1 MKIKNIEILHFR
13 GVPNSLFVDFSDKG
27 KKPVSVII
35 SGDNGAGKSS
45 ILDAIEYN
53 LQGRICREPLK
64 ITSESRMPL
73 SLRNRPLL
81 GCNTIVELDNGDRVE
96 RGINVVFSEDKTEYK
111 IDNSFLH
118 RSFSMSPIV
127 LRRNDII
134 SFSIMPK
141 EKRQVLFFS
150 FLYQNYV
157 KIEDAIN
164 NWIHWEGDQHLTLL
178 KDEYVRLKQ
187 ERKELVR
194 KLSELLNDNIDN
206 IPFSV
211 NEKLRRFILIK
222 KGKNFFDNIK
232 NHKNTFQNQRFIIR
246 KNLDIFRLYKD
257 IVNINEKI
265 LGHRHKMEQALN
277 PNVYGVKIKE
287 RREQNAELIKSTES
301 MLTVSFREVSNL
313 DFIEEIHLELG
324 TRTDAS
330 LEILIKLKNGRWATP
345 QQVFSEANFD
355 LLILLLYLSIIRV
368 SVEKGQAKVLILDD
382 VMQSV
387 DSVIRAKFMDFV
399 LKVCKDWQLI
409 VSCHD
414 DLWKQQLEYL
424 FIKHGH
430 SVKKIRLVNWSF
442 QDGPQIVDETSQM
455 SIATLEQA
463 IATNNKQII
472 ASQAGLFLEYMCQQ
486 LSMSLS
492 ISIHRRINDKY
503 TIGDLW
509 PGIMSSLKK
518 TNLKPLLDEISR
530 DMMARNMLGCHA
542 NEWAQSM
549 SESEILSFARNLRL
563 LYEKTYCQN
572 CHQWIT
578 NMTCSG
584 DFIAECKCRK
594 IQYVKDK
601 TSVCSNS

>member
-211 NEKLRRFILIK
+211 NEKLRSFILIK

-265 LGHRHKMEQALN
+265 LGHRHKMEEALN
-277 PNVYGVKIKE
+277 PNVYGV
-287 RREQNAELIKSTES
+287 R
-301 MLTVSFREVSNL
+301 
-313 DFIEEIHLELG
+313 
-324 TRTDAS
+324 
-330 LEILIKLKNGRWATP
+330 
-345 QQVFSEANFD
+345 
-355 LLILLLYLSIIRV
+355 
-368 SVEKGQAKVLILDD
+368 
-382 VMQSV
+382 
-387 DSVIRAKFMDFV
+387 
-399 LKVCKDWQLI
+399 
-409 VSCHD
+409 
-414 DLWKQQLEYL
+414 
-424 FIKHGH
+424 
-430 SVKKIRLVNWSF
+430 
-442 QDGPQIVDETSQM
+442 
-455 SIATLEQA
+455 
-463 IATNNKQII
+463 
-472 ASQAGLFLEYMCQQ
+472 
-486 LSMSLS
+486 
-492 ISIHRRINDKY
+492 
-503 TIGDLW
+503 
-509 PGIMSSLKK
+509 
-518 TNLKPLLDEISR
+518 
-530 DMMARNMLGCHA
+530 
-542 NEWAQSM
+542 
-549 SESEILSFARNLRL
+549 
-563 LYEKTYCQN
+563 
-572 CHQWIT
+572 
-578 NMTCSG
+578 
-584 DFIAECKCRK
+584 
-594 IQYVKDK
+594 
-601 TSVCSNS
+601 

>member
-13 GVPNSLFVDFSDKG
+13 GIPNSLFVDFTG
-27 KKPVSVII
+27 RNNKPTSVIL
-35 SGDNGAGKSS
+35 SGDNGVGKSS

-64 ITSESRMPL
+64 ITTESRMPL
-73 SLRNRPLL
+73 SLRNKPML
-81 GCNTIVELDNGDRVE
+81 GCNTIVELDDGSKIE
-96 RGINVVFSEDKTEYK
+96 RGIGVVFSEDKTEFN

-118 RSFSMSPIV
+118 PSFSMSPVV

-134 SFSIMPK
+134 SFGIMPK

-150 FLYQNYV
+150 FLYQNFI

-164 NWIHWEGDQHLTLL
+164 NWIHWEGDQHLTQL
-178 KDEYVRLKQ
+178 KDEYVQLKQ
-187 ERKELVR
+187 KRKELVK
-194 KLSELLNDNIDN
+194 KLAEVLNEKSEK
-206 IPFSV
+206 IPFGV
-211 NEKLRRFILIK
+211 NEKLYSFIL
-222 KGKNFFDNIK
+222 GKMGKHFFENIK
-232 NHKNTFQNQRFIIR
+232 SHKGTFQNRRLKIR
-246 KNLDIFRLYKD
+246 QDLNIYRLYKD
-257 IVNINEKI
+257 ISNINEGI
-265 LGHRHKMEQALN
+265 LVHRYQMEEALN

-287 RREQNAELIKSTES
+287 RREKNAELIKSTET
-301 MLTVSFREVSNL
+301 MLTESFKRVSNL

-324 TRTDAS
+324 ERTDAS
-330 LEILIKLKNGRWATP
+330 LEISVKLKNGRWTTP
-345 QQVFSEANFD
+345 QQIFSEANYD

-368 SVEKGQAKVLILDD
+368 SANNGQAKVLILDD

-399 LKVCKDWQLI
+399 LMACKDWQLI

-424 FIKHGH
+424 FNKHGH
-430 SVKKIRLVNWSF
+430 PIKKIKLVNWSF

-455 SIATLEQA
+455 GISTLEQA

-486 LSMSLS
+486 LSMTLS
-492 ISIHRRINDKY
+492 TSIHRKMNDKY

-509 PGIMSSLKK
+509 PGLKSSLKK
-518 TNLKPLLDEISR
+518 TDLKPLLDEIDR

-549 SESEILSFARNLRL
+549 SEAEILSFANNLRL
-563 LYEKTYCQN
+563 LYDKTYCQN

-578 NMTCSG
+578 SITCSG
-584 DFIAECKCRK
+584 DVVAECRCRK
-594 IQYVKDK
+594 IQYMIGNHDK
-601 TSVCSNS
+601 KN